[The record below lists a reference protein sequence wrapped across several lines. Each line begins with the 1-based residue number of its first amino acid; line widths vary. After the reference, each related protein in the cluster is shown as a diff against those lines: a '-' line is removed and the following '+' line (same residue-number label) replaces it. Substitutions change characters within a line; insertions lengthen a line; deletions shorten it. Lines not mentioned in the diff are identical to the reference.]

1 MGKDDHVMD
10 SRISTTWET
19 QRKEGEELGPRV
31 CLVYSVVV

>member
-19 QRKEGEELGPRV
+19 QRKEGEELGPV
-31 CLVYSVVV
+31 FVYSVVV